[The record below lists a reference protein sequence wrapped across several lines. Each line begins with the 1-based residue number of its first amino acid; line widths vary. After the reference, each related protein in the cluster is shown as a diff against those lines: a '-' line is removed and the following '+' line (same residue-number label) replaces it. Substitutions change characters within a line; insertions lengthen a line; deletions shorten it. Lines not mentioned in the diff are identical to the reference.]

1 MNRFILSLAASI
13 LALGAVAPARGQELP
28 ALLKSGIASFQSGYD
43 DWDRTQFVAAA
54 RSFAA
59 ARGSFPTSSLAC
71 YWEGVAELHAALWC
85 RDPPAAPEASWLSGH
100 LSRAAEAFEEAIRR
114 NPADGESRML
124 LATALGIEIQRNP
137 VSMLWRGRRVLA
149 CERRALELAPDNPRV
164 HYLIGSGEFEAPGA
178 RGAKDRGLGR
188 FLRAAALF
196 EAERSQARDPLLP
209 AWGFSSCLTFQGR
222 IRADAGDRVRAAAC
236 FRRALEVNPRDRL
249 ARRELDRLLQPL
261 FRRDQE
267 N

>member
-1 MNRFILSLAASI
+1 MNRFIFPIVALI
-13 LALGAVAPARGQELP
+13 LTLGAVAPARGQELP

-59 ARGSFPTSSLAC
+59 ARESFPTSSLAC

-85 RDPPAAPEASWLSGH
+85 REPPAAPDPSWLSGH
-100 LSRAAEAFEEAIRR
+100 LSRAAEACEEAIRR
-114 NPADGESRML
+114 DPADGESRML

-178 RGAKDRGLGR
+178 RGAKDRGLAR
-188 FLRAAALF
+188 FLRAEALF
-196 EAERSQARDPLLP
+196 EAERQQARDPLLP

-222 IRADAGDRVRAAAC
+222 IRADAGDSARAAAC

-249 ARRELDRLLQPL
+249 ARRELERLLQP
-261 FRRDQE
+261 RTPQDR
-267 N
+267 